1 MNVKQ
6 EIAHSKKLIAKY
18 QNQISNCKDE
28 DIKRILYNKLVQEQI
43 KLESYELLV
52 TLNKRVGSFYE
63 QKDLF

>member
-6 EIAHSKKLIAKY
+6 EIAHSKKLIVKY

-28 DIKRILYNKLVQEQI
+28 DLRKILYNKLVQEQV

-52 TLNKRVGSFYE
+52 ALNKRVGSFYE

>member
-6 EIAHSKKLIAKY
+6 EIAHSKKLITKY

-28 DIKRILYNKLVQEQI
+28 DIKKILYNKLVQEQV

-52 TLNKRVGSFYE
+52 ALNKRVGSFYE